1 VILHL
6 PGRLRPGS
14 QPKTG
19 RPGGSS
25 GEALKEMGRRPVEE
39 KTTFTQQQYA
49 IRLLQMLQD
58 FSEDL
63 IKIDTV
69 IIIVKMLSKHPID
82 FAAIF
87 ATGDAYKL
95 GAMEFDDRYSARR
108 FIDQM
113 SDNVVYA
120 TIVDGEFTVYQ
131 YPYRSRVMQEW
142 VFVELDSQRVEG

>member
-1 VILHL
+1 
-6 PGRLRPGS
+6 
-14 QPKTG
+14 
-19 RPGGSS
+19 
-25 GEALKEMGRRPVEE
+25 MEE